1 MATRAVKTRFTLRR
15 YKMETGIQTNQVET
29 TPSVEQET
37 PEQQTFTQDDVNRIV
52 AKRVAKYA
60 DYDELKQKAAKF
72 DEQVEAGKSELQKAT
87 EKASSLQ
94 AELDAL
100 KQAESIRVM
109 REEVA
114 NAKGIPAKLLTGTTA
129 EECEAQAADLL
140 AWAEKTGSGYPKI
153 PDGGDPIST
162 KPVRD
167 QFAEWLNSQ
176 V

>member
-1 MATRAVKTRFTLRR
+1 
-15 YKMETGIQTNQVET
+15 METGIQTNQVET
-29 TPSVEQET
+29 TPSAGQET

>member
-1 MATRAVKTRFTLRR
+1 
-15 YKMETGIQTNQVET
+15 METGIQTNQVET
-29 TPSVEQET
+29 TPTVGQET

-114 NAKGIPAKLLTGTTA
+114 NAKGIPARLLTGTTT

-140 AWAEKTGSGYPKI
+140 AWAEKTSSGYPKV
-153 PDGGDPIST
+153 PDGGDPLST
-162 KPVRD
+162 KPARE

-176 V
+176 I

>member
-1 MATRAVKTRFTLRR
+1 
-15 YKMETGIQTNQVET
+15 METGIQTNQVET
-29 TPSVEQET
+29 TPSVEQKT

-94 AELDAL
+94 AELDAF

-140 AWAEKTGSGYPKI
+140 AWAEKTGSGYPKV
-153 PDGGDPIST
+153 PDGGDPITT
-162 KPVRD
+162 KPARE

-176 V
+176 I

>member
-1 MATRAVKTRFTLRR
+1 
-15 YKMETGIQTNQVET
+15 METGIQTSQEITTQNAEQT
-29 TPSVEQET
+29 TP
-37 PEQQTFTQDDVNRIV
+37 QQTTFTQDDVNRIV

-87 EKASSLQ
+87 ERANNLQ
-94 AELDAL
+94 SELDAL
-100 KQAESIRVM
+100 KQAETIRTM

-129 EECEAQAADLL
+129 EECEAQAAELL
-140 AWAEKTGSGYPKI
+140 SWAQKTTPGYPKV

-162 KPVRD
+162 KPARE
-167 QFAEWLNSQ
+167 QFADWLNTQ
-176 V
+176 I

>member
-1 MATRAVKTRFTLRR
+1 
-15 YKMETGIQTNQVET
+15 METGIQTNQAET
-29 TPSVEQET
+29 TQNAEQST
-37 PEQQTFTQDDVNRIV
+37 PQQTTFTQDDVNRIV

-87 EKASSLQ
+87 ERASSLQ

-114 NAKGIPAKLLTGTTA
+114 NAKGIPARLLTGTTA

-153 PDGGDPIST
+153 PDGGDPITT
-162 KPVRD
+162 KPARE
-167 QFAEWLNSQ
+167 QFADWLNSQ
-176 V
+176 F

>member
-1 MATRAVKTRFTLRR
+1 
-15 YKMETGIQTNQVET
+15 METGIQTNQVET
-29 TPSVEQET
+29 TPSAGRET
-37 PEQQTFTQDDVNRIV
+37 LEQQTFTQDDVNRIV

-114 NAKGIPAKLLTGTTA
+114 NAKGIPAKLLTGTTT

-140 AWAEKTGSGYPKI
+140 AWAEKTGSGYPKV
-153 PDGGDPIST
+153 PDGGDPLST
-162 KPVRD
+162 KPARD

-176 V
+176 I

>member
-1 MATRAVKTRFTLRR
+1 
-15 YKMETGIQTNQVET
+15 METGIQTNQVET
-29 TPSVEQET
+29 TPSVGQET

-140 AWAEKTGSGYPKI
+140 AWAEKTGSGYPKV
-153 PDGGDPIST
+153 PDGGDPLST
-162 KPVRD
+162 KPARE

>member
-1 MATRAVKTRFTLRR
+1 
-15 YKMETGIQTNQVET
+15 METGIQTNQVET
-29 TPSVEQET
+29 TPSVGQET

-114 NAKGIPAKLLTGTTA
+114 NAKGIPARLLTGTTA

-140 AWAEKTGSGYPKI
+140 AWAEKTGSGYPKV
-153 PDGGDPIST
+153 PDGGDPITT
-162 KPVRD
+162 KPARE

>member
-1 MATRAVKTRFTLRR
+1 
-15 YKMETGIQTNQVET
+15 METGIQTNQVET
-29 TPSVEQET
+29 TPSAGQET

-140 AWAEKTGSGYPKI
+140 AWAEKTGSGYPKV
-153 PDGGDPIST
+153 PDGGDPLST
-162 KPVRD
+162 KPARD

-176 V
+176 I

>member
-1 MATRAVKTRFTLRR
+1 
-15 YKMETGIQTNQVET
+15 METGIQTNQVET
-29 TPSVEQET
+29 TPSVGQET

-114 NAKGIPAKLLTGTTA
+114 DAKGIPARLLTGTTA
-129 EECEAQAADLL
+129 EECEAQATDLL
-140 AWAEKTGSGYPKI
+140 AWAEKTGSGYPKV
-153 PDGGDPIST
+153 PDGGDPLST
-162 KPVRD
+162 KPVRE

-176 V
+176 I

>member
-1 MATRAVKTRFTLRR
+1 
-15 YKMETGIQTNQVET
+15 METGIQTNQVET
-29 TPSVEQET
+29 TPSAGQET

-140 AWAEKTGSGYPKI
+140 AWAEKTSSGYPKV
-153 PDGGDPIST
+153 PDGGDPLST
-162 KPVRD
+162 KPARD

-176 V
+176 I

>member
-1 MATRAVKTRFTLRR
+1 
-15 YKMETGIQTNQVET
+15 METGIQTNQVET
-29 TPSVEQET
+29 TPSVEQKT

-60 DYDELKQKAAKF
+60 DYDELKPKAAKF

-140 AWAEKTGSGYPKI
+140 AWAEKTGSGYPKV
-153 PDGGDPIST
+153 PDGGDPLST
-162 KPVRD
+162 KPARE

-176 V
+176 I

>member
-1 MATRAVKTRFTLRR
+1 
-15 YKMETGIQTNQVET
+15 METGIQTNQVET
-29 TPSVEQET
+29 TTPSAPQET
-37 PEQQTFTQDDVNRIV
+37 PEPQTFTQDDVNRIV

-87 EKASSLQ
+87 ERATSLQ

-100 KQAESIRVM
+100 KKAESLRLM

-114 NAKGIPAKLLTGTTA
+114 NAKGVPAKLLTGQTA

-140 AWAEKTGSGYPKI
+140 AWAEANKPGYPKV

-162 KPVRD
+162 KPARE
-167 QFAEWLNSQ
+167 QFADWLNSQ
-176 V
+176 I

>member
-1 MATRAVKTRFTLRR
+1 
-15 YKMETGIQTNQVET
+15 METGIQTNQVET
-29 TPSVEQET
+29 TPSAEQET

-140 AWAEKTGSGYPKI
+140 AWAEKTSSGYPKV
-153 PDGGDPIST
+153 PDGGDPLST
-162 KPVRD
+162 KPARD

-176 V
+176 I

>member
-1 MATRAVKTRFTLRR
+1 
-15 YKMETGIQTNQVET
+15 METGIQTSQVET
-29 TPSVEQET
+29 TTPSAPQET
-37 PEQQTFTQDDVNRIV
+37 PEPQTFTQDDVNRIV

-87 EKASSLQ
+87 DKANSLQ

-100 KQAESIRVM
+100 KKAESLRTM

-114 NAKGIPAKLLTGTTA
+114 NAKGVPARLLTGNTA
-129 EECEAQAADLL
+129 EECEAQAADMI
-140 AWAEKTGSGYPKI
+140 AWAQKSNSGYPKV
-153 PDGGDPIST
+153 PDGGDPVSS
-162 KPVRD
+162 KPARE

-176 V
+176 I

>member
-1 MATRAVKTRFTLRR
+1 
-15 YKMETGIQTNQVET
+15 METGIQTNQVET
-29 TPSVEQET
+29 TPSVGQET

-140 AWAEKTGSGYPKI
+140 AWAEKTSSGYPKV
-153 PDGGDPIST
+153 PDGGDPLST
-162 KPVRD
+162 KPARD

-176 V
+176 I

>member
-1 MATRAVKTRFTLRR
+1 
-15 YKMETGIQTNQVET
+15 METGIQTNQVET
-29 TPSVEQET
+29 TPSVEQKT

-140 AWAEKTGSGYPKI
+140 AWAEKTGSGYPKV
-153 PDGGDPIST
+153 PDGGDPLST
-162 KPVRD
+162 KPARE

-176 V
+176 I

>member
-1 MATRAVKTRFTLRR
+1 
-15 YKMETGIQTNQVET
+15 METGIQTSQETNTQNAET
-29 TPSVEQET
+29 TAAQP
-37 PEQQTFTQDDVNRIV
+37 QTFTQDDVNRIV

-87 EKASSLQ
+87 ERASSLQ
-94 AELDAL
+94 
-100 KQAESIRVM
+100 
-109 REEVA
+109 VA

-140 AWAEKTGSGYPKI
+140 AWAEKTGSGYPKV

-162 KPVRD
+162 KPARE

>member
-1 MATRAVKTRFTLRR
+1 
-15 YKMETGIQTNQVET
+15 METGIQTNQAETTT
-29 TPSVEQET
+29 TPSAEQAV
-37 PEQQTFTQDDVNRIV
+37 PEQQTFTQEDVNRIV

-114 NAKGIPAKLLTGTTA
+114 SAKGIPARLLTGKTA
-129 EECEAQAADLL
+129 EECEAQAAELI
-140 AWAEKTGSGYPKI
+140 AWAQKSSAGYPKV
-153 PDGGDPIST
+153 PDGGDPVSS
-162 KPVRD
+162 KPARE
-167 QFAEWLNSQ
+167 QFAEWLNTQ
-176 V
+176 I

>member
-1 MATRAVKTRFTLRR
+1 
-15 YKMETGIQTNQVET
+15 METGIQTNQVDNT
-29 TPSVEQET
+29 QSANPTPAE
-37 PEQQTFTQDDVNRIV
+37 PQTFTQDDVNRIV

-87 EKASSLQ
+87 EKATSLQ

-100 KQAESIRVM
+100 KQAEAIRTM

-114 NAKGIPAKLLTGTTA
+114 SAKGVPAKLLTGKTA

-140 AWAEKTGSGYPKI
+140 AWAQKSNSGYPKV
-153 PDGGDPIST
+153 PDGGDPTST
-162 KPVRD
+162 KPARE
-167 QFAEWLNSQ
+167 QFADWLNSI
-176 V
+176 

>member
-1 MATRAVKTRFTLRR
+1 
-15 YKMETGIQTNQVET
+15 METGIQTNQVET
-29 TPSVEQET
+29 TQTAEQAT
-37 PEQQTFTQDDVNRIV
+37 PEPQTFTQDDVNRIV

-87 EKASSLQ
+87 EKADSLQ

-114 NAKGIPAKLLTGTTA
+114 DAKGIPARLLTGKTA
-129 EECEAQAADLL
+129 EECEAQAAELI
-140 AWAEKTGSGYPKI
+140 AWAQKSSAGYPKV
-153 PDGGDPIST
+153 PDGGDPVSS
-162 KPVRD
+162 KPARE
-167 QFAEWLNSQ
+167 QFAEWLNTQ
-176 V
+176 I